1 MDTRADGAEAGFWEV
16 HCFINI
22 PHLSLSFLSFSF
34 RFDILSLFFF
44 FFSILF
50 SLIWASDLYHLV
62 FSFVSSATRV
72 VVYFLDW
79 TLDIGH
85 SLLFLSPI
93 MLIGLTANVYV
104 DLYLVR

>member
-44 FFSILF
+44 FFFYSIL
-50 SLIWASDLYHLV
+50 LDLGV
-62 FSFVSSATRV
+62 
-72 VVYFLDW
+72 
-79 TLDIGH
+79 
-85 SLLFLSPI
+85 
-93 MLIGLTANVYV
+93 
-104 DLYLVR
+104 